1 MKEYK
6 SLLDSKHIKHLANS
20 NTLVCVINK
29 KYKVICEEINSSQ
42 NKIVV
47 PKDLNSDVKKVV
59 TGVDSTALINS
70 KGELKFWYN

>member
-6 SLLDSKHIKHLANS
+6 SLLDSNNIRHLSNT
-20 NTLVCVINK
+20 NTLVCVIDK
-29 KYKVICEEINSSQ
+29 KYKVICEENKSNN